1 MRSSGAVTVLAAAPA
16 MAPAEKRAA
25 SRGTMAKA
33 ARGFL
38 KSWDGVGM
46 KSWCSL
52 GSATETEANLEP
64 PVAVAKVRVVVVLRR
79 RRG

>member
-25 SRGTMAKA
+25 SRGTTEKA
-33 ARGFL
+33 ARGCL
-38 KSWDGVGM
+38 RSWEGVGM

-52 GSATETEANLEP
+52 DWVTETEANLEWV
-64 PVAVAKVRVVVVLRR
+64 VAAA
-79 RRG
+79 